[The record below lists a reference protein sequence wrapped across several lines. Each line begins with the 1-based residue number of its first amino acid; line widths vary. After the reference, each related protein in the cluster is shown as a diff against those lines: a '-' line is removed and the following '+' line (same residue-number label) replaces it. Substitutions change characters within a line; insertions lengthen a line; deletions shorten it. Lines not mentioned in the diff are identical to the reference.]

1 MICIKYIFITIFIP
15 SLLIVSTEKILNA
28 QNGQEVKNNTIRLLT
43 RADDMGVSYDK
54 TLAIIKAHKEGII
67 TSTSIMPL
75 SAFFEESVRL
85 CKANPTLVVG
95 VHITLLDTRARPVL
109 SPEDVPSILT
119 PEGFLYE
126 DLGPLNNANPKIGE
140 MEKEIR
146 AQIEKVRASGLNF
159 VYLDWHRGV
168 PEAAK
173 EIIKRICNE
182 QQLIYGQD
190 WDGTMY
196 GYKKLVLMP
205 ESWPTQVLPDGQEV
219 LYSAPALTQEQRQ
232 SFFDAL
238 SRLKPGLW
246 MTYVHP
252 GLVDP
257 QRASV
262 TELLCSPQTKEIL
275 RKKNI
280 QLVSYY
286 DLWKEQFGKSKD
298 PER

>member
-1 MICIKYIFITIFIP
+1 MNRSKYFITIFIFF
-15 SLLIVSTEKILNA
+15 SLLFVNDGKILNA
-28 QNGQEVKNNTIRLLT
+28 QKKPESTDTKTTIRLLT

-54 TLAIIKAHKEGII
+54 SLAIIKAHKEGII
-67 TSTSIMPL
+67 TSASIMPL
-75 SAFFEESVRL
+75 SPFFEESVRL

-109 SPEDVPSILT
+109 SPEEVPSILT

-126 DLGPLNNANPKIGE
+126 DLDPLIKSNPKVEE

-146 AQIEKVRASGLNF
+146 AQVEKVRATGLHF

-173 EIIKRICNE
+173 EIIKRICKE

-190 WDGTMY
+190 WDGAMY
-196 GYKKLVLMP
+196 GYKRLVLMP
-205 ESWPTQVLPDGQEV
+205 ETWPTQVLPDGQEV
-219 LYSAPALTQEQRQ
+219 LYSAPALTKEQQQ

-238 SRLKPGLW
+238 SNLKPGLW
-246 MTYVHP
+246 MTYMHP
-252 GLVDP
+252 GLVHP

-262 TELLCSPQTKEIL
+262 TELLCSPRTKEII

-286 DLWKEQFGKSKD
+286 DLWEQQFGKSK
-298 PER
+298 RR